1 MEIHVIIASVPR
13 IILISRNK
21 NSSDRYLH
29 KNCCTFEAWPTTAD
43 FNFPL
48 HRSALACS
56 LRESPSKSIPMSCW
70 NRSKRTIL
78 FQSSTY
84 NTVLSVT
91 KHRLPIQIQI
101 LHSKLL
107 LYSSTENSVK
117 KG

>member
-1 MEIHVIIASVPR
+1 MEIHVTIASVLR
-13 IILISRNK
+13 VMLFSRNK
-21 NSSDRYLH
+21 NSCDRYLH

-84 NTVLSVT
+84 NTVLSVS

-107 LYSSTENSVK
+107 LYSSTENIVK